1 MQKIVTRRRC
11 RTPFNINSSKK
22 AIYAVYP
29 ALVYKRV
36 MVELGK
42 SISSI
47 LYGEYGMK
55 LNSKFALALSTCAL
69 AISSLALAPAAYAKK
84 EPKTAA
90 PTKPKLNFSKGFL
103 AAYQPAI
110 DAFFKKKDIPASIA
124 LLPSLKAAIA
134 NEDDRFEAGG
144 YFINVGTQAKDM
156 KIQIEGLDLLLASTS
171 TPADER
177 AKFNYYRGAF
187 AYDSKDY
194 ANAESFLQKSHSLGY
209 RGNDVQYLIANAQA
223 QQKKFAEAQQ
233 SMREAV
239 AGKRGAGAAVPTI
252 WFAQAKS
259 YAAKQKD
266 RAGEIY
272 WGKEMIKS
280 DTSPEAYHDALFP
293 FMSYTELS
301 TAELLDAFRLV
312 RETKSLLFSHEFKGY
327 IEAADRKRSPA
338 EVIAVI
344 DEGLAKGILDKADRS
359 ISDDVVDAKLNMSE
373 LAKNWDSDEQF
384 ARKQSTGTQAMLFAD
399 RVFAFGEFARAAAM
413 YQVAIDK
420 GGITTKD
427 GANVNDQ
434 AVMRLA
440 ISQVKLNNLTGA
452 KATLAKITDPKRKML
467 ADYWDIYLTNELAKT
482 AAVPAAAS

>member
-1 MQKIVTRRRC
+1 
-11 RTPFNINSSKK
+11 
-22 AIYAVYP
+22 
-29 ALVYKRV
+29 
-36 MVELGK
+36 
-42 SISSI
+42 
-47 LYGEYGMK
+47 MK
-55 LNSKFALALSTCAL
+55 LISKFALALSTCAL
-69 AISSLALAPAAYAKK
+69 AISSLAVTPVAYAKK

-90 PTKPKLNFSKGFL
+90 PKKLKLNYSKGFL

-110 DAFFKKKDIPASIA
+110 ELFFKKKDIPGSVAI
-124 LLPSLKAAIA
+124 LPSLRAAIA

-144 YFINVGTQAKDM
+144 YFLNVGTQAKDM
-156 KIQIEGLDLLLASTS
+156 KIQVEGLDLLLASTS

-177 AKFNYYRGAF
+177 AKFSYYRGAF
-187 AYDSKDY
+187 AYDLKDY
-194 ANAESFLQKSHSLGY
+194 PTAESFMKQAYTLGH

-223 QQKKFAEAQQ
+223 QQKKFVDAQTT
-233 SMREAV
+233 MRDAV
-239 AGKRGAGAAVPTI
+239 ATKRASGAAVPTI

-259 YAAKQKD
+259 YANKQKD

-280 DTSPEAYHDALFP
+280 DTSPEAYHDALLP
-293 FMSYTELS
+293 FMSYTEMS

-312 RETKSLLFSHEFKGY
+312 RETKALLFSHEFKGY

-344 DEGLAKGILDKADRS
+344 NEGLAMGVLDKADRS
-359 ISDDVVDAKLNMSE
+359 ISDDVVDAKLNMAE
-373 LAKNWDSDEQF
+373 LAKNWDADEQF

-420 GGITTKD
+420 GSITTKE
-427 GANVNDQ
+427 GTNVNDQ

-440 ISQVKLNNLTGA
+440 ISQVKLKNFAGA
-452 KATLAKITDPKRKML
+452 KATLAKITEPKRKML